1 MVGVGALI
9 GLPMALGLT
18 RLLTAYLFGLTPQDP
33 SSIVSSVLVLL
44 AVTAVAGFIP
54 ARRAT
59 RVDPMIALRYE

>member
-33 SSIVSSVLVLL
+33 SSIVSSVLGLL
-44 AVTAVAGFIP
+44 AVTCGSRVHSGT
-54 ARRAT
+54 T
-59 RVDPMIALRYE
+59 RYTR